1 MVFRVI
7 DRNGNCLIHTPTEK
21 IARRLISD
29 NLEREYRLV
38 RTAGDTSIGR

>member
-21 IARRLISD
+21 IARRLITD
-29 NLEREYRLV
+29 NLERGYRLV
-38 RTAGDTSIGR
+38 RTVGPSSTGC